1 MYQYNIQFQKLARFA
16 RQDVSDE
23 KSMIYHFR
31 GGLREDL
38 QLALVLVEP
47 TQFDQFYN
55 MALKQEATQLK
66 CEASQ
71 KRLRDAVQSSSSS
84 QVAAKQ

>member
-16 RQDVSDE
+16 REDIPDE

-31 GGLREDL
+31 GALREDL
-38 QLALVLVEP
+38 QLALVLVET

-55 MALKQEATQLK
+55 MALKQEGA
-66 CEASQ
+66 
-71 KRLRDAVQSSSSS
+71 
-84 QVAAKQ
+84 